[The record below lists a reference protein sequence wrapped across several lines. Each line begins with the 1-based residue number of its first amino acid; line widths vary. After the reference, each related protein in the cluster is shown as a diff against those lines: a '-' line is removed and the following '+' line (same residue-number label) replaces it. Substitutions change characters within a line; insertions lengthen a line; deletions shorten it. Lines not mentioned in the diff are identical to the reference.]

1 MNNLLKRIIIAV
13 VSLALVCG
21 YAFGFYKLNS
31 RFPKASITE
40 CPVGDTLNYRG
51 ADLQILSAE
60 LATVEEVRKLYPL
73 FMSDEDP
80 VMTPLPEDQVRVL
93 LVSMEVSNPSDAEQV
108 ATLYTSTAVSDSWSN
123 GIHQFLFQEINE
135 EGASL
140 NALLAPGETRTVLLP
155 YIMTEQQFKAN
166 DWDNIESR
174 PYQLILETYPE
185 KLIMD
190 ISVSHTN

>member
-1 MNNLLKRIIIAV
+1 
-13 VSLALVCG
+13 
-21 YAFGFYKLNS
+21 
-31 RFPKASITE
+31 
-40 CPVGDTLNYRG
+40 
-51 ADLQILSAE
+51 
-60 LATVEEVRKLYPL
+60 
-73 FMSDEDP
+73 
-80 VMTPLPEDQVRVL
+80 MTPLPEDQVRVL

-108 ATLYTSTAVSDSWSN
+108 ATLYTSTIVSDSWSN